1 MQVSRRALLAS
12 LGTGGVVGTAGCL
25 DFAAG
30 KGPQG
35 PSGQPATLECSNE
48 EFRRLDQQFAKEE
61 LRFVSARTDDDVKFE
76 IASQGRTK
84 TYGSELRIVL
94 RNLDQTET
102 TIGHSEQ
109 ITIQRQTGQ
118 GWLDVRGT
126 PDGSDVSYPQETK
139 TVGSGGGHTWSI
151 VLREEPIAETLST
164 ADLTVCPKLG
174 AGRYRFVFWGL
185 DGAAIGNE
193 FEIIE

>member
-12 LGTGGVVGTAGCL
+12 LGTSGVLATAGCL

-30 KGPQG
+30 DGPQG
-35 PSGQPATLECSNE
+35 PAGQPATLSCSTE
-48 EFRRLDQQFAKEE
+48 GFRRLDQRFVEDD
-61 LRFVSARTDDDVKFE
+61 LRYVSARTSDDVEFE
-76 IASQGRTK
+76 IAAQGRTK
-84 TYGSELRIVL
+84 TYGSELRVVL

-102 TIGHSEQ
+102 MIGHSDR
-109 ITIQRQTGQ
+109 IAIQRLTGE

-126 PDGSDVSYPQETK
+126 PEGGAVSYPEGPT
-139 TVGSGGGHTWSI
+139 TVGSGGGHSWSLT
-151 VLREEPIAETLST
+151 LREGSVADTLST
-164 ADLTVCPKLG
+164 ADLTVCPQLG

-185 DGAAIGNE
+185 DGTAIGTE